1 MGRPTFLRSALVAER
16 YPREA
21 DEMTGFAERFI
32 QQGMQQGMQQG
43 EAKILIRLLTKRF
56 GELPNETLHQIE
68 SADDDTLL
76 QWSERVL
83 TARTLDEVL
92 H

>member
-1 MGRPTFLRSALVAER
+1 
-16 YPREA
+16 
-21 DEMTGFAERFI
+21 MTGFAERFI

-43 EAKILIRLLTKRF
+43 EAKMLIHLLVRRF
-56 GELPNETLHQIE
+56 GELPEETLRKIE
-68 SADDDTLL
+68 TADAGTLL

-83 TARTLDEVL
+83 SAQTLDEVL